1 MARRNLA
8 ARAARWSAQHRRK
21 AIFGWLAFVLISAV
35 VGLGLGT
42 KEIPSEDLRVGESR
56 QADQA
61 LADGFPD
68 RARLMFLFVLSLA
81 FVLLLATFRV
91 GGRRV
96 RTTCSSSAG
105 CARHSTAA

>member
-42 KEIPSEDLRVGESR
+42 KEIPSEDL
-56 QADQA
+56 
-61 LADGFPD
+61 
-68 RARLMFLFVLSLA
+68 A